1 MKIKTYLDSYLN
13 IQTKRDFML
22 TAGARERLM
31 KEPKPDLFASA
42 IIVREFS
49 RISYG
54 HVEQEKFCFETWRT
68 MLRRVPKKKIAIRLP
83 FEVWFTAEKIYS
95 HMYGSPT
102 NFEERHKMI
111 LVLQRYLA
119 YLISHGLL
127 MLSCNES
134 GVAK

>member
-1 MKIKTYLDSYLN
+1 MKINTYMDSYFDV
-13 IQTKRDFML
+13 QTKRDFSL
-22 TAGARERLM
+22 TPVVREQVL
-31 KEPKPDLFASA
+31 KAPQPDFYASA
-42 IIVREFS
+42 LIIREFS